1 MKARKLKSG
10 KFNVVVPYYDD
21 FGNRRQKSFTAATKA
36 KALKMAQDYLDGRNT
51 IFDETTALRDAMRCY
66 IDTRKGIIQP
76 TTIRTYIILAE
87 NAFKCLQKTRLCD
100 LRPIDIQRA
109 ISIEIERKNKSAKYV
124 KNAYGLLKSVLKM
137 FEVDINLSSVNL
149 PKVVRKPTKLPD
161 FETIYNIFKGD
172 EIELFVLLAAWL
184 SLRIGEVAGLQFQ
197 DVDEEQKLLYVRRTI
212 IPTEDGNK
220 LREGCKTE
228 KSARTLQLPD
238 YILELIKAIP
248 HENETDQILQIT
260 PRALYGRF
268 KRRVKKHGIDD
279 MTFHDL
285 RHLNASIM
293 LMLGIPD
300 KYAMERGGWATDNIL
315 KSVYQQTFSAER
327 IKCDAKMDSYI
338 NGIINHQS
346 VEQLKEI
353 C

>member
-10 KFNVVVPYYDD
+10 NFNVVVPYYDD
-21 FGNRRQKSFTAATKA
+21 FGNRRQKSFTAATEGKA
-36 KALKMAQDYLDGRNT
+36 KIMAQDFRNGNGNGNGNSYSYSPM
-51 IFDETTALRDAMRCY
+51 FDDSITLRDAMRYY

-76 TTIRTYIILAE
+76 TTIRTYNILAE
-87 NAFKCLQKTRLCD
+87 NAFKCLQKKRLRD
-100 LRPIDIQRA
+100 LRQTDIQFA
-109 ISIEIERKNKSAKYV
+109 ISIESKKKSPKYV

-137 FEVDINLSSVNL
+137 FEVDINLSSVKV
-149 PKVVRKPTKLPD
+149 PKVVRKEKELPD
-161 FETIYNIFKGD
+161 FETIYKIFKGD
-172 EIELFVLLAAWL
+172 KIELYVMLAAWL

-197 DVDEEQKLLYVRRTI
+197 DVDEEQKLLHIRRTVI
-212 IPTEDGNK
+212 TTENGNK
-220 LREGCKTE
+220 LRLGCKTE

-238 YILELIKAIP
+238 YILKLIKAIP
-248 HENETDQILQIT
+248 HENDTDTLLQIT

-268 KRRVKKHGIDD
+268 KRRVKRYGIE

-300 KYAMERGGWATDNIL
+300 KYAMERGGWATDKIL

-327 IKCDAKMDSYI
+327 IKVDAKIDNYFI
-338 NGIINHQS
+338 AIINNP
-346 VEQLKEI
+346 
-353 C
+353 

>member
-1 MKARKLKSG
+1 MKARLLPSG
-10 KFNVVVPYYDD
+10 MYSVPINYYDE
-21 FGNRRQKSFTAATKA
+21 FGNRKQTSRTATTEA
-36 KALKMAQDYLDGRNT
+36 KALKLAQDFLDGKNT
-51 IFDETTALRDAMRCY
+51 MLDDTTTLKDATMYY

-87 NAFKCLQKTRLCD
+87 NAFRCLQKIRLCD
-100 LRPIDIQRA
+100 LRPVDIQRA
-109 ISIEIERKNKSAKYV
+109 ISIESKRASPKYV
-124 KNAYGLLKSVLKM
+124 KNAFGLFKSVLKM
-137 FEVDINLSSVNL
+137 FEVDVNLSSVKL
-149 PKVVRKPTKLPD
+149 PKVVRKEKELPE
-161 FETIYNIFKGD
+161 FATIFDIFKGD
-172 EIELFVLLAAWL
+172 DIELYVLLAAWL

-197 DVDEEQKLLYVRRTI
+197 DVDEEQKLLHIRRTI
-212 IPTEDGNK
+212 IPTKSGNK

-248 HENETDQILQIT
+248 HENDTDQILQIT

-268 KRRVKKHGIDD
+268 KRSVKKHGID

-315 KSVYQQTFSAER
+315 KSVYQQTLSAER
-327 IKCDAKMDSYI
+327 IKVDAKVDDYFNSI
-338 NGIINHQS
+338 
-346 VEQLKEI
+346 VKKKK

>member
-1 MKARKLKSG
+1 MKARQLPSG
-10 KFNVVVPYYDD
+10 NFNVVVSYYDD
-21 FGNRRQKSFTAATKA
+21 FDKRKQKSFTAATEA
-36 KALKMAQDYLDGRNT
+36 KALKKAQDYLDGINT
-51 IFDETTALRDAMRCY
+51 VYDDTTTLEKAMKYY
-66 IDTRKGIIQP
+66 IENKTGIIQP
-76 TTIRTYIILAE
+76 TTIRTYRILAE
-87 NAFKCLQKTRLCD
+87 NAFTCLHKTRLCD
-100 LRPIDIQRA
+100 LRAVEIQRA
-109 ISIEIERKNKSAKYV
+109 ISIESKRASPKYV
-124 KNAYGLLKSVLKM
+124 KNAYGLFKSVLKM
-137 FEVDINLSSVNL
+137 FEVDVNLSSVKL
-149 PKVVRKPTKLPD
+149 PRVVKKEKELPD
-161 FETIYNIFKGD
+161 FATMFDIFHGD

-184 SLRIGEVAGLQFQ
+184 SLRIGEIAGLQFR
-197 DVDEEQKLLYVRRTI
+197 DVDEKQKLLHIRRTV

-248 HENETDQILQIT
+248 HENDTDPILQIT
-260 PRALYGRF
+260 SRALYGRF
-268 KRRVKKHGIDD
+268 KRRVKRYGIE

-327 IKCDAKMDSYI
+327 VKVDAKIDSYF
-338 NGIINHQS
+338 NSIINHQS
-346 VEQLKEI
+346 VERLKEN